1 MKGARWVINNA
12 WIAAVRLRMP
22 SGALRFQRE
31 RESEPHF
38 CVCAET
44 EQREEKGEMVTASL
58 EWELAAGSVFNVLN
72 LQGVCGRVD
81 FKFPGD

>member
-1 MKGARWVINNA
+1 MGDKQCMDCSCETPDAKRGTEV
-12 WIAAVRLRMP
+12 P
-22 SGALRFQRE
+22 
-31 RESEPHF
+31 ESEQASPIS
-38 CVCAET
+38 VCAET

-58 EWELAAGSVFNVLN
+58 ERELAAGSVFNVLN